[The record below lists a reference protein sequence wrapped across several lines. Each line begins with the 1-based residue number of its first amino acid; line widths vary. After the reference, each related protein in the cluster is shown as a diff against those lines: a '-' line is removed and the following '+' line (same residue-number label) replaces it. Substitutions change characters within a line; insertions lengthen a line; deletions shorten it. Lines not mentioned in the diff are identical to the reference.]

1 MRRLVA
7 NQRLRICK
15 ILRSFLKYRG
25 SAFKISTLGGYIVVI
40 SGSDILEDIRQ
51 ATDEQ
56 LSAADALNE
65 VFKAFIRLV

>member
-1 MRRLVA
+1 M
-7 NQRLRICK
+7 NQNLRTCE
-15 ILRSFLKYRG
+15 ILRPSLKYRG

-40 SGSDILEDIRQ
+40 SGSDMLEDIRQ

-65 VFKAFIRLV
+65 VFKAFIRLI